1 MVGGLFLRIHRRL
14 LWKDLDFD
22 IYSQQTRKNPSK
34 RLCHK
39 SIAVFGRVF
48 QVLILVH
55 CPSLP
60 SIVID
65 DRNTFNAY
73 IYTVQDNNRMG
84 PFFINSINSK
94 AHLSFK
100 MIAISMRWPLFK
112 SVDSVQS
119 AFSHNIRP
127 VLIPASAI
135 ANNDVTIRN

>member
-1 MVGGLFLRIHRRL
+1 M
-14 LWKDLDFD
+14 
-22 IYSQQTRKNPSK
+22 
-34 RLCHK
+34 
-39 SIAVFGRVF
+39 
-48 QVLILVH
+48 
-55 CPSLP
+55 P

-73 IYTVQDNNRMG
+73 IYTVQDNGMG
-84 PFFINSINSK
+84 PFFIN

-135 ANNDVTIRN
+135 ANDDVTIGN